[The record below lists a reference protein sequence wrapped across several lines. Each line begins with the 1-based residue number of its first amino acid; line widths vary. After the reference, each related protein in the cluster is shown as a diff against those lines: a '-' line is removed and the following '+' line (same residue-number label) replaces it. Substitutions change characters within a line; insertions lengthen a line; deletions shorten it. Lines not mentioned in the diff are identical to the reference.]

1 MEFKFTETVCGIWE
15 VEGNETIS
23 ECISQSW
30 FKDANLLLEIKPWMV
45 QLSVVDYDALG
56 YNRVVI
62 QTTNTQKLSDK
73 QGLLKDAMWRALCK
87 PQKAQKSTWEVPH
100 ELYEMHKSKILLIHA
115 NTLLYNWWYLLRP
128 NWQAAGVIRVK
139 AIFSLFRHF
148 GF

>member
-1 MEFKFTETVCGIWE
+1 MTTLKHYVKLVFKFTETETVCRIWE

-45 QLSVVDYDALG
+45 QISVVDYDTLE
-56 YNRVVI
+56 YNRVEN

-87 PQKAQKSTWEVPH
+87 P
-100 ELYEMHKSKILLIHA
+100 
-115 NTLLYNWWYLLRP
+115 
-128 NWQAAGVIRVK
+128 
-139 AIFSLFRHF
+139 
-148 GF
+148 